1 MARVR
6 LNEKYQVTLPAELRE
21 KAHLEVG
28 DVLEAK
34 AEGGKITLT
43 PKSVIGSDIET
54 ALEEIKAGKVSR
66 PFTSAHAF
74 VRALRRDARKLKKTS

>member
-6 LNEKYQVTLPAELRE
+6 VNEKYQVTLPAELRE

-28 DVLEAK
+28 DILEAK
-34 AEGGKITLT
+34 AERGKITLT
-43 PKSVIGSDIET
+43 PKSVVDRDIEM

-66 PFTSAHAF
+66 SFTSAHAF
-74 VRALRRDARKLKKTS
+74 IRALRRDARKLKKTS